1 MHLAILS
8 DTHDN
13 IWKLAQAMPHLA
25 RADAVIHCGD
35 LVAPFVMQQMG
46 EGIPQAAIHI
56 VWGNNDG
63 DTYRLTQVAAQF
75 PRISL
80 HGESARLNLG
90 GVRIAVT
97 HYPEIAQELARS
109 GSFGLVAYG
118 HDHQAHEEWVGDC
131 LLLNPGEV
139 MGMKGR
145 SSLAVVET
153 ADRSVRWVELS

>member
-1 MHLAILS
+1 MHIAILS

-13 IWKLAQAMPHLA
+13 IWKLAHAMPHLA
-25 RADAVIHCGD
+25 QAEAVIHCGD

-46 EGIPQAAIHI
+46 EGIPESPIHV

-63 DTYRLTQVAAQF
+63 DTFRLTQVAARF
-75 PRISL
+75 PRITL

-90 GVRIAVT
+90 GVRIGVT
-97 HYPEIAQELARS
+97 HYPEIARDLARS

-118 HDHQAHEEWVGDC
+118 HDHQAHEEWIGDC

-145 SSLAVVET
+145 SSLALVDT
-153 ADRSVRWVELS
+153 SDRSVRWVELP